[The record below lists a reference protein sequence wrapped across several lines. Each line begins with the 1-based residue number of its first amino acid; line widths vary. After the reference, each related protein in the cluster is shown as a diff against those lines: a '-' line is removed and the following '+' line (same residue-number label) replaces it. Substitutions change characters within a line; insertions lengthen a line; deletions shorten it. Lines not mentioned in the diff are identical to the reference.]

1 MMRNQEE
8 EFVSGEN
15 KERPGWVFVDEAW
28 MDKVW
33 LERGEEAGLKF
44 GGRIGRLLPL
54 ALEATQ

>member
-1 MMRNQEE
+1 M
-8 EFVSGEN
+8 G
-15 KERPGWVFVDEAW
+15 FVDEAW